1 VAALPRPD
9 RGAAARGRELVGL
22 ITFSHALQ
30 HLYTAVLPLT
40 YPLAVAEFHASYTAL
55 GVLLGVVGVVGGL
68 LQGMAGVY
76 QRITARV
83 VLTVQQ
89 LALAATLVVTGLAP
103 GFAAFGA
110 GRFLGA
116 IVSSPQHPVGNAVL
130 SRHFPERR
138 GTVLSWHTTGGN
150 IGTLVVPLVASV
162 VIARYGWRVALLAFA
177 VPIAV
182 GGLLLALRLREP
194 ALPEHGRHAHLS
206 GARLR
211 EVILRRPTLAIMLA
225 GTVAAGG
232 RGLGVITA
240 YVPAYL
246 RSGLGLPQ
254 ITVGLVFTVVMAG
267 SIVGPVLAGHL
278 ADRIGRRRV
287 VLATYLLGALVL
299 LAFGAIGRDL
309 PLLLVT
315 GALVGVLAYAE
326 SPLLQALFA
335 DAVQGA
341 PQQAAFG
348 VFFAVSYGA
357 GSIWVTALGI
367 TIDHLGF
374 APTFALMGA
383 SFVAAAGMVVLAGRE
398 RRPSSVD

>member
-1 VAALPRPD
+1 MAVLPRLD
-9 RGAAARGRELVGL
+9 RGAPARGRELVGL

-30 HLYTAVLPLT
+30 HLYAAVLPLA

-55 GVLLGVVGVVGGL
+55 GVLLGAVGVVGGL
-68 LQGMAGVY
+68 LQGVAGVY

-89 LALAATLVVTGLAP
+89 LGLAITLATSGLAP
-103 GFAAFGA
+103 SFPIFGV

-150 IGTLVVPLVASV
+150 IGTLVVPLIASV
-162 VIARYGWRVALLAFA
+162 VIARFGWRAALLVFT
-177 VPIAV
+177 VPIAL
-182 GGLLLALRLREP
+182 GGLWIALRLREP
-194 ALPEHGRHAHLS
+194 ALPEHSHHAHS
-206 GARLR
+206 GGAQLR
-211 EVILRRPTLAIMLA
+211 QVILRRSTLAIMLA

-232 RGLGVITA
+232 RGLGV
-240 YVPAYL
+240 
-246 RSGLGLPQ
+246 
-254 ITVGLVFTVVMAG
+254 FTVVMAG
-267 SIVGPVLAGHL
+267 SIVGPVLTGHL
-278 ADRIGRRRV
+278 ADRVGRRRV
-287 VLATYLLGALVL
+287 VLTTYLLGALAL
-299 LAFGAIGRDL
+299 LAFGAVGHFL

-326 SPLLQALFA
+326 SPLLQALFS

-348 VFFAVSYGA
+348 IFFAVSYGA
-357 GSIWVTALGI
+357 GSIWVTVLGI
-367 TIDHLGF
+367 AIDHLGF
-374 APTFALMGA
+374 TPTFALMAA

-398 RRPSSVD
+398 ARLQPVH

>member
-1 VAALPRPD
+1 VAVLPRLD
-9 RGAAARGRELVGL
+9 RGAPARGRELVGL

-30 HLYTAVLPLT
+30 HLYAAVLPLA

-55 GVLLGVVGVVGGL
+55 GVLLGAVGVVGGL
-68 LQGMAGVY
+68 LQGVAGVY

-89 LALAATLVVTGLAP
+89 LGLAITLATSGLAP
-103 GFAAFGA
+103 SFPIFGV

-150 IGTLVVPLVASV
+150 IGTLVVPLIASV
-162 VIARYGWRVALLAFA
+162 VIARFGWRAALLVFT
-177 VPIAV
+177 VPIAL
-182 GGLLLALRLREP
+182 GGLWIALRLREP
-194 ALPEHGRHAHLS
+194 ALPEHSHHAHS
-206 GARLR
+206 GGAQLR
-211 EVILRRPTLAIMLA
+211 QVILRRSTLAIMLA

-267 SIVGPVLAGHL
+267 SIVGPVLTGHL
-278 ADRIGRRRV
+278 ADRVGRRRV
-287 VLATYLLGALVL
+287 VLTTYLLGALAL
-299 LAFGAIGRDL
+299 LAFGAVGHFL

-326 SPLLQALFA
+326 SPLLQALFS

-348 VFFAVSYGA
+348 IFFAVSYGA
-357 GSIWVTALGI
+357 GSIWVTVLGI
-367 TIDHLGF
+367 AIDHLGF
-374 APTFALMGA
+374 TPTFALMAA

-398 RRPSSVD
+398 ARLQPVH

>member
-1 VAALPRPD
+1 VVALPRPD

-40 YPLAVAEFHASYTAL
+40 YPLVVAEFHASYTAL

-68 LQGMAGVY
+68 LQGIAGTY
-76 QRITARV
+76 QRIAARV

-89 LALAATLVVTGLAP
+89 IGLAATLALCGLAP
-103 GFAAFGA
+103 GFPIFGA
-110 GRFLGA
+110 SRLLGA
-116 IVSSPQHPVGNAVL
+116 VVSSPQHPVGNAVL

-150 IGTLVVPLVASV
+150 IGTLVVPLIASV
-162 VIARYGWRVALLAFA
+162 VIARYGWRAALLVFA

-194 ALPEHGRHAHLS
+194 ASPGGGHHLRP
-206 GARLR
+206 AAIRLR
-211 EVILRRPTLAIMLA
+211 EVILRRSTLAIMLA

-246 RSGLGLPQ
+246 RNGLGLPQ
-254 ITVGLVFTVVMAG
+254 VTVGLVFTVVMAG

-278 ADRIGRRRV
+278 ADRAGRRRV
-287 VLATYLLGALVL
+287 VLVTYLLGALAL
-299 LAFGAIGRDL
+299 LSFGAVGHTL
-309 PLLLVT
+309 PLLLLS
-315 GALVGVLAYAE
+315 GAMVGVLAYAE
-326 SPLLQALFA
+326 SPLLQALFS

-374 APTFALMGA
+374 APTFALMAA

>member
-1 VAALPRPD
+1 VATLTGLD
-9 RGAAARGRELVGL
+9 RGTPARGRELVGL

-30 HLYTAVLPLT
+30 HLYAAVLPLA

-68 LQGMAGVY
+68 LQGMAGFY

-89 LALAATLVVTGLAP
+89 LGLAITLAMSGLAP
-103 GFAAFGA
+103 SFAVFGA

-116 IVSSPQHPVGNAVL
+116 IISSPQHPVGNAVL

-150 IGTLVVPLVASV
+150 IGTLVVPLIASV
-162 VIARYGWRVALLAFA
+162 VIARYGWRAALLVFT
-177 VPIAV
+177 VPIAL
-182 GGLLLALRLREP
+182 GGLWLALRLREP
-194 ALPEHGRHAHLS
+194 ALSENQHHAHLS
-206 GARLR
+206 RIRLR
-211 EVILRRPTLAIMLA
+211 EVILRRSTLAIMLA

-267 SIVGPVLAGHL
+267 SIVGPVFAGHL
-278 ADRIGRRRV
+278 ADRVGRRRV
-287 VLATYLLGALVL
+287 LLATYLLGALAL
-299 LAFGAIGRDL
+299 FAFGAVGRTL
-309 PLLLVT
+309 PLLVVT

-326 SPLLQALFA
+326 SPLLQALFS
-335 DAVQGA
+335 DVVQGTS
-341 PQQAAFG
+341 QQAAFG
-348 VFFAVSYGA
+348 VYFAVSYGA

-367 TIDHLGF
+367 AIDHLGF
-374 APTFALMGA
+374 QPTFALMAA
-383 SFVAAAGMVVLAGRE
+383 SFIAAAGMVVLAGRGTQA
-398 RRPSSVD
+398 RPVH